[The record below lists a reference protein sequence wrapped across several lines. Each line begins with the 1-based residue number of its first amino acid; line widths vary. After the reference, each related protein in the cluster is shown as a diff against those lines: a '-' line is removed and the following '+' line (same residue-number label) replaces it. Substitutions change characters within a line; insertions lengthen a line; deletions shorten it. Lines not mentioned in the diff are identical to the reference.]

1 MADDHST
8 DANKVEKLL
17 KYHEKVSRYHYDNPH
32 KILKSLQKQQKILE
46 SMQLEK
52 PDLRHWFP
60 HYLAERVVSEAT
72 GDPEW
77 TYNRM
82 FEEVGQRHRLGVDD
96 EYPEVDEKMCILLHF
111 ILIMNR
117 KLQELIRRSIL
128 YIHPRPTGQENAE
141 TPYKIL
147 RFDDYTEATNF
158 EMLSEHAMQAQDG
171 SLLSKIQDAWKV
183 IEGKVCHF
191 DDGERSADFVEFA
204 EYIKTTTE
212 SIRDRFLQE
221 AKKTGKGGKELYS
234 ESGIMALKQEFI
246 DTLWKPFLTRDFKS
260 LCGEPRSPLDAH
272 YAWYWGS
279 VYRDVARGNLSSER
293 EWAMFCH
300 TFGYSSTLNGAWND
314 YILDYNLAAEDGVK
328 RTLEQYYRL
337 HWDDDDFARQSAV
350 APVPHYVQFVY
361 PPVHVLPS
369 AGLLWSNKNLRK
381 EYRMQRSIARD
392 TKALFNDMEGL
403 RSVLC
408 EIYAVLQLGP
418 GPTDTLEEITDTHQL
433 RFAMFEIFRALVSL
447 HRQEQYSTHPIVG
460 AAMPSDAASYGQ
472 GSVPKRLLPE
482 SVRTFK
488 EQDDWSSGRQPR
500 FVSDFLAQAPQM
512 LDYSRDLKDYADGL
526 WAYFSSMCQQY
537 VPECIEGMTDYWS
550 SNWKLFLGV
559 QVLRE
564 FAVFSIQHRLPVP
577 GSLAPEW
584 SDWTRFTDIY
594 ANTRKWKLL
603 GVCPSFASSLPRLKA
618 YGRIEPTAS
627 KKTLLGLVELWKFR
641 VKLHETRELE
651 SFRGRDLLEQL
662 EVSVD
667 ALERHWQEMDVDEQ
681 TASDCAEM
689 VQAVRAFIDARRG
702 VGMEPRAL
710 AEVRRYG
717 DDLLRELG
725 HSAKGY
731 SLYKSLGV
739 RRDATAQDIHKAY
752 KVRSRQMHPDK
763 RQQQGE
769 DAAQA
774 TKDFQFLNR
783 ARQILGNPR
792 TRAIYDERG
801 DETLD
806 DDQLKRQHGEF
817 SVV

>member
-1 MADDHST
+1 MADDRST
-8 DANKVEKLL
+8 DASKVEKLL
-17 KYHEKVSRYHYDNPH
+17 KYHEKVCRYHYDNPH

-52 PDLRHWFP
+52 PDFRHWYP
-60 HYLAERVVSEAT
+60 SYLAEKLVMKDTRAS
-72 GDPEW
+72 EW

-82 FEEVGQRHRLGVDD
+82 FEEAGQRHSLGVDD

-183 IEGKVCHF
+183 NEGKVCHF

-204 EYIKTTTE
+204 EYIKTMTE

-221 AKKTGKGGKELYS
+221 AKKTGKEGKELYA
-234 ESGIMALKQEFI
+234 EPGIMALKREFI
-246 DTLWKPFLTRDFKS
+246 DTLWKPFLTRDFES
-260 LCGEPRSPLDAH
+260 LCGEPRSPLDGH
-272 YAWYWGS
+272 YAWYYGS
-279 VYRDVARGNLSSER
+279 VYRGVTRGNSSSTH

-300 TFGYSSTLNGAWND
+300 TFGLSSTLNGAWND
-314 YILDYNLAAEDGVK
+314 RILDYNLAAEDGVK

-337 HWDDDDFARQSAV
+337 HWDDDDFAGQSGV
-350 APVPHYVQFVY
+350 TPVPQYVQFVF

-381 EYRMQRSIARD
+381 EYRSQRSIARD
-392 TKALFNDMEGL
+392 LKALFDDMEGL

-418 GPTDTLEEITDTHQL
+418 GPTDTLEETTDAHQL
-433 RFAMFEIFRALVSL
+433 RFAVFEIIKALVQL
-447 HRQEQYSTHPIVG
+447 HSREQYSTHPIVG

-472 GSVPKRLLPE
+472 GSMPKRLLPE

-488 EQDDWSSGRQPR
+488 EQDWSSGRQPR

-512 LDYSRDLKDYADGL
+512 LDYSRDLKDCADGL
-526 WAYFSSMCQQY
+526 WAYFSSMGQQY
-537 VPECIEGMTDYWS
+537 VPECIGGMTDYWS
-550 SNWKLFLGV
+550 SGWKLFLGV

-564 FAVFSIQHRLPVP
+564 FAVFSIQHRVPVP

-584 SDWTRFTDIY
+584 LDWTRFTEIY
-594 ANTRKWKLL
+594 ANKREWRLR
-603 GVCPSFASSLPRLKA
+603 GDCPSFASSLPRLKT
-618 YGRIEPTAS
+618 YERIEPTAS
-627 KKTLLGLVELWKFR
+627 KKTLLGLVEMWTLR
-641 VKLHETRELE
+641 VQSHGTRQVE

-662 EVSVD
+662 QVSVD
-667 ALERHWQEMDVDEQ
+667 ALERHWQEIDVDEQ
-681 TASDCAEM
+681 TASECAEM
-689 VQAVRAFIDARRG
+689 VQVVRAFIDARKG
-702 VGMEPRAL
+702 MGMEPHTL
-710 AEVRRYG
+710 AGVRRYG

-725 HSAKGY
+725 QSANGY

-739 RRDATAQDIHKAY
+739 RRDATAQDIHAAY

-783 ARQILGNPR
+783 ARQILGNPQ
-792 TRAIYDERG
+792 TRAIYDKRG
-801 DETLD
+801 DEALD
-806 DDQLKRQHGEF
+806 DDKLKRQHGEF